1 MEMKNM
7 GNSDTNSAIDQ
18 RNGLEYLQALCSFYK
33 KPTPEQ
39 KRNMLIMV
47 TESVEESSSKSSVSS
62 NSSNVLLLDIENF
75 EPLNNPSVR

>member
-1 MEMKNM
+1 
-7 GNSDTNSAIDQ
+7 
-18 RNGLEYLQALCSFYK
+18 
-33 KPTPEQ
+33 
-39 KRNMLIMV
+39 MLIMV